1 MALSL
6 PFHDLK
12 CCFRGMKTVFMN
24 FPRTYFS
31 RSLWCFEQKSEY
43 EDESFGH
50 FKAGG
55 NARLLLGA
63 LATFTTISLMVEKRA
78 FCANEIN
85 EEEKEPYSSSD
96 VTKPNRS
103 NIREKTK
110 LIEISNGG
118 YLRKSLQELGVEA
131 NMNYLINELQRL
143 RNQKKANQQKIEK
156 CKGLLELL
164 KLLVVVECPISFQ
177 EAFETYDGYQLYSN
191 NTPQG
196 KLGFRDLLL
205 HPVSGLPV
213 YIMFKPNVHHIIAI
227 RPDGSH
233 HTESLLRWLF
243 LERDQTKD
251 DNLNEERGLTLNA
264 SNTAAI
270 LESME
275 SEWDRKCARVL
286 LGSTRSDNE
295 LQHIG
300 LDANKIRAATK
311 VIVTGV
317 QECENAKLAA
327 YDIVNLRIASKVKQL
342 SQEIVA
348 MKDLQAKKRNS
359 WAHERLQELQEKI
372 ETAEKSQE
380 QFLALKESETN
391 YTRQRLQQMQKRTA
405 NRLLEENRIKRRRLG
420 AGPHDKIDVEC
431 EEFIAKA
438 IESKATYHG
447 RLKETVMFTNRR
459 VKVRDLL
466 NITNYDLENRGKVP
480 IKSAITAWNRSRAR
494 NSRSIQSGRHRGNA
508 LFCTKKPPKTE
519 DQMNENTH
527 YQRAHVH
534 HIKTAFYGSST
545 PEHIRKLNFMRSI
558 DDKAY
563 LRHGTSEG
571 FSKTRNSR
579 ILTMSTQ
586 AKARKLPKYD
596 WPESQ
601 MYITPST
608 HRIFSQEPVVVDG
621 KERLLMKNDKHIVVI
636 RPKAHVDSSGTTW
649 ASETERLRLLYPDE
663 FEATNLGK
671 AHSKHFRSL
680 CAAIHDD
687 VFLYVDMTE
696 QGDIIKITTESS
708 CKHRLYEQQ

>member
-1 MALSL
+1 
-6 PFHDLK
+6 
-12 CCFRGMKTVFMN
+12 MKTVFMN

-43 EDESFGH
+43 KDESFGH

-55 NARLLLGA
+55 NATLLLRA
-63 LATFTTISLMVEKRA
+63 LVTFTTISLIVEKRA
-78 FCANEIN
+78 FCANETN
-85 EEEKEPYSSSD
+85 EVEKEPSLSSD

-110 LIEISNGG
+110 LIETSNGG

-131 NMNYLINELQRL
+131 SMNYLINELQRL
-143 RNQKKANQQKIEK
+143 KNQKKTNQQKIEK

-164 KLLVVVECPISFQ
+164 KLLVVVECRISFQ
-177 EAFETYDGYQLYSN
+177 EVFETYDEYQSYSN

-196 KLGFRDLLL
+196 KLEFRDLLL
-205 HPVSGLPV
+205 HLVSGLPV

-227 RPDGSH
+227 RPDGNH

-243 LERDQTKD
+243 LECEQTKD
-251 DNLNEERGLTLNA
+251 DNLNEERGLTLTA

-275 SEWDRKCARVL
+275 SEGDRKCARVL

-295 LQHIG
+295 LHIS

-327 YDIVNLRIASKVKQL
+327 NDMVSLRIAPKVKHL
-342 SQEIVA
+342 SQKIFA

-359 WAHERLQELQEKI
+359 WARKRLQELQEKI

-405 NRLLEENRIKRRRLG
+405 NRLLKENRIKRRHLG

-447 RLKETVMFTNRR
+447 RCKETVMFTNRR
-459 VKVRDLL
+459 VKVCDLL
-466 NITNYDLENRGKVP
+466 NIVNYDLENRGKAPSNRPSLLGIVHGH
-480 IKSAITAWNRSRAR
+480 ATAEV
-494 NSRSIQSGRHRGNA
+494 
-508 LFCTKKPPKTE
+508 FK
-519 DQMNENTH
+519 
-527 YQRAHVH
+527 V
-534 HIKTAFYGSST
+534 
-545 PEHIRKLNFMRSI
+545 
-558 DDKAY
+558 
-563 LRHGTSEG
+563 EG
-571 FSKTRNSR
+571 
-579 ILTMSTQ
+579 TQ
-586 AKARKLPKYD
+586 A
-596 WPESQ
+596 
-601 MYITPST
+601 M
-608 HRIFSQEPVVVDG
+608 
-621 KERLLMKNDKHIVVI
+621 
-636 RPKAHVDSSGTTW
+636 
-649 ASETERLRLLYPDE
+649 LY
-663 FEATNLGK
+663 FAK
-671 AHSKHFRSL
+671 
-680 CAAIHDD
+680 
-687 VFLYVDMTE
+687 
-696 QGDIIKITTESS
+696 
-708 CKHRLYEQQ
+708 KHRKQKIR